1 MTKRDILNKAIYICY
16 PLDYDRYVNYN
27 VEGKTIHRLP
37 LPPKGMMYDRWP
49 RNENHFINPYHRKYS
64 LPLLEKLLKFGY
76 KEDDFFLQERYSGG
90 FDISMLHPKKKF
102 SFDVYGYN
110 RGEYKENITFDELI
124 QGKEGELTEYHLLYR
139 YPHECSRIINKD
151 VDSNRILLVS
161 GDSQM
166 IPDISVLACYFK
178 EVWYFDNRANVKAED
193 ILKEGEFTDIL
204 IELNGSD
211 IKQYT
216 ETNIS
221 NKENLMGN
229 RKTIQKFQY
238 YY

>member
-1 MTKRDILNKAIYICY
+1 M
-16 PLDYDRYVNYN
+16 
-27 VEGKTIHRLP
+27 
-37 LPPKGMMYDRWP
+37 
-49 RNENHFINPYHRKYS
+49 
-64 LPLLEKLLKFGY
+64 
-76 KEDDFFLQERYSGG
+76 
-90 FDISMLHPKKKF
+90 
-102 SFDVYGYN
+102 
-110 RGEYKENITFDELI
+110 
-124 QGKEGELTEYHLLYR
+124 LYR

-193 ILKEGEFTDIL
+193 ILKEGEFTDVL
-204 IELNGSD
+204 IELNCSD

-221 NKENLMGN
+221 NKENLMTN